1 MMRKIA
7 KTKRIKTGDE
17 MAKQRLVMA
26 GFLTAL
32 FVILTLIAVLFAIIE
47 GRKSVSLDILVAPKD
62 AVITLN
68 GERYKNG
75 EYRVE
80 PGEYEVSIT
89 REGLEPYYKVVD
101 FADGED
107 VKMYLYLT
115 GVDGDMSWY
124 LTHSEDDMIVTSIG
138 DYYANKKSQEYA
150 ASDPIFAVTPYYDYD
165 KGFKVNAAQGED
177 DKVEVIIYL
186 YTCDENRLETLKE
199 NAHKWLNEKQI
210 DLEKYKL
217 SYKYCD

>member
-1 MMRKIA
+1 MKRAA

-17 MAKQRLVMA
+17 IAKQRLVMA
-26 GFLTAL
+26 GFLVAL

-68 GERYKNG
+68 GAKYKNG

-80 PGEYEVSIT
+80 PGEYEVSVT
-89 REGLEPYYKVVD
+89 HDELESYHKVME
-101 FADGED
+101 FADGEE

-115 GVDGDMSWY
+115 GENGDMSWY
-124 LTHSEDDMIVTSIG
+124 LTHNEDDMIVTSIG

-150 ASDPIFAVTPYYDYD
+150 ESDPIFAITPYYDYD
-165 KGFKVNAAQGED
+165 KGFKVNAVRGED
-177 DKVEVIIYL
+177 GKVEIIVYL
-186 YTCDENRLETLKE
+186 YTCDENRLGV
-199 NAHKWLNEKQI
+199 
-210 DLEKYKL
+210 LEKNAGAWLEKKQVDVDKYVL
-217 SYKYCD
+217 TYKYCD

>member
-1 MMRKIA
+1 MKVV
-7 KTKRIKTGDE
+7 KTKKIRTGDDI
-17 MAKQRLVMA
+17 AKQRLVMA
-26 GFLTAL
+26 GFLAAV
-32 FVILTLIAVLFAIIE
+32 FVILVLVAVLFAIIE
-47 GRKSVSLDILVAPKD
+47 GRKSVALDILVAPKD

-89 REGLEPYYKVVD
+89 HDRLEPYYKVVD

-115 GVDGDMSWY
+115 GADGDMSWY
-124 LTHSEDDMIVTSIG
+124 LTHNEDDMIVTSIG

-150 ASDPIFAVTPYYDYD
+150 ASDPIFAVTPYYDYN
-165 KGFKVNAAQGED
+165 KGFKVNAERLD
-177 DKVEVIIYL
+177 DGQVEIIVYL
-186 YTCDENRLETLKE
+186 YTCDESRVESLKS
-199 NAHKWLNEKQI
+199 NAQKWLAEKQI
-210 DLEKYKL
+210 ELDKYSL
-217 SYKYCD
+217 NYKYCD

>member
-1 MMRKIA
+1 MRKIA
-7 KTKRIKTGDE
+7 KTKRVKTGDE

-26 GFLTAL
+26 GFLAVL
-32 FVILTLIAVLFAIIE
+32 FVILTLMAVLFAIIE

-89 REGLEPYYKVVD
+89 HEGLEPYYKVVD
-101 FADGED
+101 FADGEE

-124 LTHSEDDMIVTSIG
+124 LAHSEDDMIVTSIG
-138 DYYANKKSQEYA
+138 DYYANKKSQEYSVRSHSSA
-150 ASDPIFAVTPYYDYD
+150 DLSSGMLISTMLSATSLMNLMMTSRMFSPF
-165 KGFKVNAAQGED
+165 
-177 DKVEVIIYL
+177 
-186 YTCDENRLETLKE
+186 RTLRR
-199 NAHKWLNEKQI
+199 
-210 DLEKYKL
+210 
-217 SYKYCD
+217 SP

>member
-1 MMRKIA
+1 MKVA
-7 KTKRIKTGDE
+7 KTKKIRTGDDI
-17 MAKQRLVMA
+17 AKQRLVMA
-26 GFLTAL
+26 GFLAAV
-32 FVILTLIAVLFAIIE
+32 FVILVLVAVLFAIIE
-47 GRKSVSLDILVAPKD
+47 GRKSVALDILVAPKD

-89 REGLEPYYKVVD
+89 HDGLEPYYKVVD

-115 GVDGDMSWY
+115 GADGDMSWY
-124 LTHSEDDMIVTSIG
+124 LTHNEDDMIVTSIG

-150 ASDPIFAVTPYYDYD
+150 ASDPIFAVTPYYDYN
-165 KGFKVNAAQGED
+165 KGFKVNAERLD
-177 DKVEVIIYL
+177 DGRVEIIVYL
-186 YTCDENRLETLKE
+186 YTCDESRVESLKS
-199 NAHKWLNEKQI
+199 NAQKWLAEKQI
-210 DLEKYKL
+210 ELDKYSL
-217 SYKYCD
+217 NYKYCD